1 MRNNSQQPPYGY
13 GGQQQ
18 QQAAPQTTGYSGGP
32 QTSSPYVQS
41 TPIPASGAT
50 GTGGRS
56 MDFLNKIGQQA
67 EGIAG
72 NVWNHLKVG
81 NSMSDSAWGKMSHG
95 SNLLT
100 ARGFEGLYKQHFGL
114 APNEQLLKT
123 YACYLSASTG
133 PIPGTLYVTNQK
145 FAFCSDR
152 PISYAPTPGQQ
163 ASSHYKV
170 VLPLE
175 KVQEVSPSENQNKP
189 HEKYILVLMVDGH
202 EFWFMG
208 FMNYDKGL
216 KNMREALSTRG
227 GGQRT
232 SAAPQS
238 AGGLYS
244 PGSGQQQQQQQQMNP
259 NAQQGSG
266 ASYPNVYSN
275 QASGQYQGGQ
285 PPYVPSQG
293 ANQMPGG
300 QNQMPPAQS
309 RVGNQYT

>member
-1 MRNNSQQPPYGY
+1 MM
-13 GGQQQ
+13 
-18 QQAAPQTTGYSGGP
+18 SGVYIILLLLVWV
-32 QTSSPYVQS
+32 SSCGV
-41 TPIPASGAT
+41 
-50 GTGGRS
+50 
-56 MDFLNKIGQQA
+56 L
-67 EGIAG
+67 
-72 NVWNHLKVG
+72 
-81 NSMSDSAWGKMSHG
+81 
-95 SNLLT
+95 
-100 ARGFEGLYKQHFGL
+100 
-114 APNEQLLKT
+114 
-123 YACYLSASTG
+123 
-133 PIPGTLYVTNQK
+133 
-145 FAFCSDR
+145 
-152 PISYAPTPGQQ
+152 ISYCVISGVMLQ
-163 ASSHYKV
+163 V

-232 SAAPQS
+232 FAAPQS
-238 AGGLYS
+238 AGGFYS
-244 PGSGQQQQQQQQMNP
+244 PGSGQQQQQQQMNP
-259 NAQQGSG
+259 NAQQSSG

-275 QASGQYQGGQ
+275 QASGQNQGWQ
-285 PPYVPSQG
+285 PPNVPSQG

>member
-1 MRNNSQQPPYGY
+1 LDNHSLSVDDNSSVVFWMAWGC
-13 GGQQQ
+13 
-18 QQAAPQTTGYSGGP
+18 T
-32 QTSSPYVQS
+32 V
-41 TPIPASGAT
+41 
-50 GTGGRS
+50 
-56 MDFLNKIGQQA
+56 
-67 EGIAG
+67 
-72 NVWNHLKVG
+72 KVG

-95 SNLLT
+95 GNLLT

-238 AGGLYS
+238 AGGFYS
-244 PGSGQQQQQQQQMNP
+244 PGSGQQQQQQTNP

-275 QASGQYQGGQ
+275 ETSGQNQGWQ
-285 PPYVPSQG
+285 PPNVPSQG